1 MSDFL
6 LRVWD
11 ILVEYRWLYLSG
23 AAWTLVI
30 SVIGTVVGFV
40 IGLGVGI
47 VRTVPEPREGGFRRF
62 LLKLANVLLSIYID
76 FFRSTPMM
84 VQAMV
89 FYYGLAALGTTLPK
103 LTAGLIVV
111 SINTGAYL
119 SEIVRGG
126 IVSIDKGQFE
136 AARSLGL
143 SHFDTMRSIILP
155 QVIRNILPAC
165 ANEFI
170 VNVKDTSVLSVISVT
185 ELFFTTKTIAGSNF
199 LFAEAYLITTFIY
212 LIMTV
217 TITKALRALERRM
230 DGPRDFKLVA
240 NQMQLLYSDDI
251 LEQNKIV

>member
-1 MSDFL
+1 MSEFFQ
-6 LRVWD
+6 RVLD
-11 ILVEYRWLYLSG
+11 ILVEYKWLYLSG
-23 AAWTLVI
+23 AAWTLII
-30 SVIGTVVGFV
+30 SVIGTLVGFL
-40 IGLGVGI
+40 IGLGVGL
-47 VRTVPEPREGGFRRF
+47 VRTIPEPREGGLKRF
-62 LLKLANVLLSIYID
+62 LLKFVNVLLSIYID

-103 LTAGLIVV
+103 ITAGLIVV

-143 SHFDTMRSIILP
+143 SHFDTMKSIVLP

-217 TITKALRALERRM
+217 SITKILRAMERRM
-230 DGPRDFKLVA
+230 DGPRDFNLVA
-240 NQMQLLYSDDI
+240 NQMQLLNSGDI
-251 LEQNKIV
+251 LEQNRIV